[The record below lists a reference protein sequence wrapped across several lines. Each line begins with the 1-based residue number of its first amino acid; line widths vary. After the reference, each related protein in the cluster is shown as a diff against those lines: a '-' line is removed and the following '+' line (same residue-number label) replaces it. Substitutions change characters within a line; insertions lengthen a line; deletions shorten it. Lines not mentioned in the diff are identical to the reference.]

1 MRKWLSRRPV
11 ESAVISFF
19 GVSVLGLTS
28 IAMFSRPAFRFG
40 PDLLILAALAL
51 LTELWP
57 VSIFRRGLRITFT
70 LPFLVGIVVVSGPI
84 LAVAVDAA
92 ISLVAAW
99 AMSRAVARN
108 LGVLWIGV
116 NVGVAALAGT
126 LAAFAWQCSSA
137 FRLQTDLQLF
147 VQVAAFVLTYGISN
161 YVLVATIDRIVHRKS
176 IAESLMLHWRPNV
189 MTVLLY
195 AFAAIVVAFL
205 AHSGYAAWSSM
216 TILPIAVLR
225 HSLKLQE
232 RYIDQYYD
240 TISALSMMLQRV
252 HPYTLGHLRRVS
264 RVAED
269 VALRIGLSAR
279 RANLVKEAAILH
291 DIGKIGINEA
301 VLDKPGSLTAEE
313 FDHVKQHPTFGA
325 LILEPAEAFAPMVR
339 WIRHHHERPDGT
351 GYPDQ
356 LTDLEIPI
364 ESKIIAVVDAF
375 DAMTGG
381 EEGKDQRTYRDPMT
395 VAEALAELERCSAT
409 QFDAAVVFAFRET
422 VMGASA

>member
-1 MRKWLSRRPV
+1 MRNWLRRKPV
-11 ESAVISFF
+11 ETVFIVCF
-19 GVSVLGLTS
+19 GVSLIGLLYLAIFTKQE
-28 IAMFSRPAFRFG
+28 SRIG
-40 PDLLILAALAL
+40 TDLAVLAALAM

-84 LAVAVDAA
+84 MAVAVDCM
-92 ISLVAAW
+92 ISLLAAW

-108 LGVLWIGV
+108 LGSLWIGV

-126 LAAFAWQCSSA
+126 LAAFAWQGAGSL
-137 FRLQTDLQLF
+137 RLHTDLLLL
-147 VQVAAFVLTYGISN
+147 VQIASYVVSYGISN

-176 IAESLMLHWRPNV
+176 IAESLMLHWRPNA

-195 AFAAIVVAFL
+195 AFAAVVVAFL
-205 AHSGYAAWSSM
+205 ASSGYAAWSAM
-216 TILPIAVLR
+216 TIIPIAVLR
-225 HSLKLQE
+225 YSLKMQS
-232 RYIDQYYD
+232 RYVDQYYD

-269 VALRIGLSAR
+269 VALRLGLSAR

-301 VLDKPGSLTAEE
+301 ILDKPGKLTDEE
-313 FDHVKQHPTFGA
+313 YDHVKQHSAFGA
-325 LILEPAEAFAPMVR
+325 LILEPAEAFSPMVR

-356 LTDLEIPI
+356 LSDLEIPI

-381 EEGKDQRTYRDPMT
+381 EDGKDQRTYRDPMT

-409 QFDAAVVFAFRET
+409 QFDENVVFAFRET

>member
-1 MRKWLSRRPV
+1 MRKWFRRRPV
-11 ESAVISFF
+11 EAVFIACFVASF
-19 GVSVLGLTS
+19 LGLLYLAIFTKQG
-28 IAMFSRPAFRFG
+28 FRIG
-40 PDLLILAALAL
+40 PELAVLAALAL

-84 LAVAVDAA
+84 MAVAIDCM
-92 ISLVAAW
+92 ISLLAAW
-99 AMSRAVARN
+99 AMSRAVTRN
-108 LGVLWIGV
+108 LGGLWIGV
-116 NVGVAALAGT
+116 NVGVAALAST
-126 LAAFAWQCSSA
+126 LAAFAWQFAGSP
-137 FRLQTDLQLF
+137 RLHIDLLLF
-147 VQVAAFVLTYGISN
+147 VQVASYVVAYGISN

-176 IAESLMLHWRPNV
+176 IAESLMLHWRPNAL
-189 MTVLLY
+189 TVLLY

-205 AHSGYAAWSSM
+205 ASSGFAAWAAM
-216 TILPIAVLR
+216 TIIPIAVLR
-225 HSLKLQE
+225 YSLKMQS

-269 VALRIGLSAR
+269 VALRLGLSAR

-301 VLDKPGSLTAEE
+301 ILDKPGKLTDEE
-313 FDHVKQHPTFGA
+313 FDHVKQHSTFGA
-325 LILEPAEAFAPMVR
+325 LILEPAEAFSPMVR

-356 LTDLEIPI
+356 LSDLEIPI

-381 EEGKDQRTYRDPMT
+381 EDGKDRRTYRDPMT
-395 VAEALAELERCSAT
+395 VAEALAELERCSST
-409 QFDAAVVFAFRET
+409 QFDKNVVFAFRET